1 MEHKSL
7 PILEQ
12 TYNFNLELYQLVN
25 NFPKAHKMVLGNKIL
40 NMGNVILENLTE
52 ASYLRG
58 KEKGEKIDIADIELN
73 KILLFIR
80 FSKDLSFTP
89 FKRYEYFAKVIVDI
103 GKQIGGWKKWQE
115 QENKAHANSPQ
126 NSATNQTGFEDMFGI
141 ETDTNKSKNQAQNK
155 GVTFNLESP
164 IIKRYMDVKINN
176 PEKVI
181 AIKCG
186 NFYKVFFN
194 DAVYFQKKFGFK
206 LRDLASKNCGQKI
219 ESCGFPVT
227 SADKYKSKIENLLLI
242 DDVSLKFITLQTL

>member
-1 MEHKSL
+1 MEHKNL

-12 TYNFNLELYQLVN
+12 TYNFNLELYRLVN

-40 NMGNVILENLTE
+40 NQGNAILENLTE

-58 KEKGEKIDIADIELN
+58 KEKGEKIDMADIELK

-89 FKRYEYFAKVIVDI
+89 FKRYEYFSKLIVDI

-115 QENKAHANSPQ
+115 QENKSTVGSVQ
-126 NSATNQTGFEDMFGI
+126 DIGTGGTSQPLFQQPAIPNVI
-141 ETDTNKSKNQAQNK
+141 EKKNV

-164 IIKRYMDVKINN
+164 IIKRYTEAKVNN
-176 PEKVI
+176 PQKVI

-194 DAVYFQKKFGFK
+194 DAIYFQKTFGFK

-227 SADKYKSKIENLLLI
+227 SADKYKSKVENLLLI
-242 DDVSLKFITLQTL
+242 DD

>member
-1 MEHKSL
+1 MEEKNL

-12 TYNFNLELYQLVN
+12 AYNFNLELYRLVN

-40 NMGNVILENLTE
+40 NQGNTILEALTE

-58 KEKGEKIDIADIELN
+58 KEKAEKINAADVELK

-89 FKRYEYFAKVIVDI
+89 FKRYEYFAKITVEI

-115 QENKAHANSPQ
+115 KENSVSPASALQDENNATWKKIFNEFAEAVINPQVVQEPAISQKKHS
-126 NSATNQTGFEDMFGI
+126 
-141 ETDTNKSKNQAQNK
+141 

-164 IIKRYMDVKINN
+164 VIKKYTEAKLNN
-176 PEKVI
+176 PQKIV

-186 NFYKVFFN
+186 NFYKAFFN
-194 DAVYFQKKFGFK
+194 DAIYFQETFGFK
-206 LRDLASKNCGQKI
+206 LRDMASKNCSQKI
-219 ESCGFPVT
+219 ESCGFPV
-227 SADKYKSKIENLLLI
+227 SSSDKYKGKIENLLLI
-242 DDVSLKFITLQTL
+242 E

>member
-1 MEHKSL
+1 MEHKNL

-12 TYNFNLELYQLVN
+12 TYNFNLELYRLVN

-40 NMGNVILENLTE
+40 NMGNAILENLTE

-58 KEKGEKIDIADIELN
+58 TEKGVKIDAADIELK

-89 FKRYEYFAKVIVDI
+89 FKRYEYIAKSIVDI
-103 GKQIGGWKKWQE
+103 GKQVGGWKKWQE
-115 QENKAHANSPQ
+115 QETKSTVGSLQDIPTEGVQQPILHSP
-126 NSATNQTGFEDMFGI
+126 SAQSTTESAV
-141 ETDTNKSKNQAQNK
+141 EKKHV

-164 IIKRYMDVKINN
+164 IIKRYTAAKVNN
-176 PEKVI
+176 PQKVV

-186 NFYKVFFN
+186 NFYKLFFN
-194 DAVYFQKKFGFK
+194 DAIYFHKTFGFK

-219 ESCGFPVT
+219 ESCGFPVN

-242 DDVSLKFITLQTL
+242 DD

>member
-1 MEHKSL
+1 MEEKNL

-12 TYNFNLELYQLVN
+12 AYNFNLELYKLVN

-40 NMGNVILENLTE
+40 NQGNTILEVLTE

-58 KEKGEKIDIADIELN
+58 KEKADKINIADVELK

-89 FKRYEYFAKVIVDI
+89 FKRYEYFAKVTVEI

-115 QENKAHANSPQ
+115 KENQLSELQEANNETWKKIFNEFAESVINPPVIQEPAIPQ
-126 NSATNQTGFEDMFGI
+126 KKHS
-141 ETDTNKSKNQAQNK
+141 

-164 IIKRYMDVKINN
+164 VIKRYTEVKLNN
-176 PEKVI
+176 PQKIV

-186 NFYKVFFN
+186 NFYKAFFN
-194 DAVYFQKKFGFK
+194 DAIYFQEKFDFK
-206 LRDLASKNCGQKI
+206 LRDMASKNCAQKI
-219 ESCGFPVT
+219 ESCGFPVS
-227 SADKYKSKIENLLLI
+227 SAEKYKAKIANLLLI
-242 DDVSLKFITLQTL
+242 NE